1 MALSNKASTARARV
15 NRGGEELDEQKITRT
30 MDYAEDSLNLHRYL
44 KGKIGIRNKMDVRTQ
59 EHLALVYSPGVAAP
73 CLAIEKDPNSVWEYT
88 MKSNCVAIVT
98 DGSAVLGLGNLG
110 AAAAL
115 PVMEGKA
122 MLFRRFGQINA
133 FPICLD
139 TQDVDEIVE
148 TVRRIAPV
156 FGGINLEDIAAP
168 RSFEVEERLQDLGI
182 PVFHDDQHGTA
193 IVVLG
198 ALINAAKLVNKRLEE
213 LKVVINGAGAAGI
226 AIAKLLRCVEHG
238 EDNSQCIPV
247 RDIVMCDSK
256 GIIHRDRDN
265 LNDAKKQALGFT
277 NFDNQK
283 GTIKDAIVDADVF
296 IGVSMGNLL
305 DRNDIQTMAK
315 DAIIFALANPTPEIM
330 PEEAYAGGA
339 AIVGTGR
346 SDLPNQVNNVL
357 GFPGIFRGALDARAK
372 QITPNMKLA
381 AAYAIADSISNP
393 SRDMIIPPA
402 LDEVVA
408 YKVAH
413 AVKEAALIDLKG
425 A

>member
-1 MALSNKASTARARV
+1 
-15 NRGGEELDEQKITRT
+15 
-30 MDYAEDSLNLHRYL
+30 MDYFEESLHLHRYL
-44 KGKIGIRNKMDVRTQ
+44 KGKIGIRNKIDVRTK
-59 EHLALVYSPGVAAP
+59 EHLSLVYSPGVAAP
-73 CLAIEKDPNSVWEYT
+73 CLEIQKKPEMVWEYT
-88 MKSNCVAIVT
+88 MKNNCVAIVT

-122 MLFRRFGQINA
+122 MLFRRFGHINA

-139 TQDVDEIVE
+139 TQNVDEIVE

-198 ALINAAKLVNKRLEE
+198 ALINAAKLVDKKLED
-213 LKVVINGAGAAGI
+213 LSIVINGAGAAGI
-226 AIAKLLRCVEHG
+226 AIARLLRCVEHSN
-238 EDNSQCIPV
+238 ESVCTPV
-247 RDIVMCDSK
+247 KDIIICDSK
-256 GIIHRDRDN
+256 GIVHKNREN
-265 LNDAKKQALGFT
+265 LNKAKTKALSFT
-277 NFDNQK
+277 NLNNREGDLK
-283 GTIKDAIVDADVF
+283 EAIRGADVF
-296 IGVSMGNLL
+296 IGVSMGDLL
-305 DRNDIQTMAK
+305 TSADIQTMAK
-315 DAIIFALANPTPEIM
+315 DSIIFALANPTPEIM
-330 PEEAYAGGA
+330 PAEAYKGGA

-372 QITPNMKLA
+372 QITANMKLA

-393 SRDMIIPPA
+393 TRDMIIPPA
-402 LDEVVA
+402 LDEIVA
-408 YKVAH
+408 YKVAK
-413 AVKEAALIDLKG
+413 AVKEAALKDAKL
-425 A
+425 